1 MLFNFVKTSGSGA
14 GHITERQGVNLLDKK
29 GVKNIWCDSYLFY
42 LKYTGQPS
50 EPGLWDRV
58 VTDFSDAMK
67 KYGGSRMAC
76 QLYIAALE
84 QLELESG
91 LHKKG

>member
-1 MLFNFVKTSGSGA
+1 MKINGSGA
-14 GHITERQGVNLLDKK
+14 EHITERRDVNLLDKQ
-29 GVKNIWCDSYLFY
+29 GVKNIWCESYLFY

-58 VTDFSDAMK
+58 VTDFSAAMK
-67 KYGGSRMAC
+67 KYEGCRMVC
-76 QLYIAALE
+76 QLYMAALE

-91 LHKKG
+91 LHSDGGRN

>member
-1 MLFNFVKTSGSGA
+1 M
-14 GHITERQGVNLLDKK
+14 NLLDKQ
-29 GVKNIWCDSYLFY
+29 GVKNIWCESYLFY

-58 VTDFSDAMK
+58 VTDFSTAMK
-67 KYGGSRMAC
+67 KYEGCRMVC
-76 QLYIAALE
+76 QLYMAALE

-91 LHKKG
+91 LHSTGGIKCE